1 MCQKITN
8 FALNCYNAIYLHDN
22 NLILLTN
29 QNSKFMK
36 KIFTLIA
43 AAFVAVSV
51 SADVVQVNINTSG
64 EESVAANTELSDNEC
79 FTATTAFATPGKAQ
93 AFEYAH
99 AGVTF
104 PAWIEIRV
112 DDEPSADNPNGTNNK
127 NKKTSVIIVAK
138 KSAKLSA
145 YVRTGPNKVVKLF
158 DKATFTAL
166 ESSSSYTPDGKKNN
180 LWTWTWNIEAGHE
193 YVLTEKGGTGCLSG
207 FTYELGTSTG
217 ITSVENAV
225 EADAATYNVAGQRVN
240 ANAKGLVIKNGKKYI
255 NR

>member
-51 SADVVQVNINTSG
+51 SADVVQVNINESG
-64 EESVAANTELSDNEC
+64 DAEVAANTELSDNEC
-79 FTATTAFATPGKAQ
+79 FTATTAFATVGSTGKY
-93 AFEYAH
+93 EYAH

-112 DDEPSADNPNGTNNK
+112 KEEPSANNPNGTVD
-127 NKKTSVIIVAK
+127 KTSVIIVAK

-145 YVRTGPNKVVKLF
+145 YVRTGNNKEVKLF

-166 ESSSSYTPDGKKNN
+166 ESTSSFTEDGSSNN
-180 LWTWTWNIEAGHE
+180 RWTWTWNIEAGHE
-193 YVLTEKGGTGCLSG
+193 YVLTEKGGTGRLSG

>member
-1 MCQKITN
+1 
-8 FALNCYNAIYLHDN
+8 
-22 NLILLTN
+22 
-29 QNSKFMK
+29 MK

-51 SADVVQVNINTSG
+51 SADVVQVNINEKG
-64 EESVAANTELSDNEC
+64 DAEVAANTKLSDNEC
-79 FTATTAFATPGKAQ
+79 FTATTVFATSGKA
-93 AFEYAH
+93 EEYKYAH
-99 AGVTF
+99 AGFTF

-112 DDEPSADNPNGTNNK
+112 DKEPSSENPNGTV
-127 NKKTSVIIVAK
+127 KKTSVIIVAK

-166 ESSSSYTPDGKKNN
+166 ESSSSYTPDGEKNN

-207 FTYELGTSTG
+207 FTYELSGTSG

>member
-1 MCQKITN
+1 
-8 FALNCYNAIYLHDN
+8 
-22 NLILLTN
+22 
-29 QNSKFMK
+29 MK

-51 SADVVQVNINTSG
+51 NAEVVQVNINESG
-64 EESVAANTELSDNEC
+64 ETSVAANTVLSDNEC
-79 FTATTAFATPGKAQ
+79 FTATTAFATKGNSGKY
-93 AFEYAH
+93 EYAH

-112 DDEPSADNPNGTNNK
+112 AAEPSEKNPNGTED
-127 NKKTSVIIVAK
+127 KTSVIIVAK

-145 YVRTGPNKVVKLF
+145 YVRTGNNKEVKLF
-158 DKATFTAL
+158 DKATFKAV
-166 ESSSSYTPDGKKNN
+166 ESTSSYTEDGSNYR
-180 LWTWTWNIEAGHE
+180 WTWTYNIEAGHE
-193 YVLTEKGGTGCLSG
+193 YVLSELKGTGRLSG

-240 ANAKGLVIKNGKKYI
+240 ANAKGLVIKNGKKFV